1 MWVDYGRIIE
11 ACLHEIL
18 QWFGHVT
25 KILRNKFIFMIMM
38 KGAIL
43 IKVPRVSVQ
52 ISQLS
57 HRVSGKTQG

>member
-25 KILRNKFIFMIMM
+25 KILRNKFILMIIGNEVGYFN
-38 KGAIL
+38 KGPKGECADL
-43 IKVPRVSVQ
+43 TT
-52 ISQLS
+52 L
-57 HRVSGKTQG
+57 TQGQW